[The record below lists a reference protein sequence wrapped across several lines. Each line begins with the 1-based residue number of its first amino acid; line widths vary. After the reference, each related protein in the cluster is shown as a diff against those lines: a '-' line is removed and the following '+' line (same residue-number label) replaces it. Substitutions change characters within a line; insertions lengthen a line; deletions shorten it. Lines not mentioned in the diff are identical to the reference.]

1 MQEKSY
7 IQILIQSLH
16 NKVEALDNIIQ
27 KNKEQFDILSVE
39 EADMD
44 AFEENVRA
52 KSEFVDKI
60 VFLDDGFEEVY
71 ARVKEELDA
80 NREAHAEEIK
90 QMQELISE
98 ITERSMTVQAQEQRN
113 KELAGQQFS
122 KARKKLRSVKAGNK
136 VAAQYYTN
144 MQQLNV
150 IDPQFMDRKK

>member
-1 MQEKSY
+1 MQEQSY

-27 KNKEQFDILSVE
+27 KNKEQYEILSAE

-71 ARVKEELDA
+71 ARVKEELDT

>member
-27 KNKEQFDILSVE
+27 KNKEQFEILSEE

-71 ARVKEELDA
+71 TRVKEDLDT
-80 NREAHAEEIK
+80 NREAHADEIK

-113 KELAGQQFS
+113 KELATQQFS
-122 KARKKLRSVKAGNK
+122 KARKKLRSVKAGSK
-136 VAAQYYTN
+136 AAAQYYTN